1 MIGALWTAAFAATL
15 GAVYVGLALHYAGD
29 MVVNLI
35 TFLAGAVLLVAE
47 RVWPANRAWLVPDHE
62 LWHDIGHFFAGF
74 ALGAFGGVALA
85 QVLVP
90 ASLWAIWPSAWPLP
104 VQIALALV
112 IGEFFQYWQH
122 RVLHTFPSLWWIHM
136 LHHSATRM
144 TFLKTT
150 RIHALDIGSGAFLT
164 TVPLLA
170 LGAPA
175 SIVLWATAFGNF
187 TAQLQ
192 HANVPFPTPQWV
204 NRLVGTPATHWLH
217 HSIDKREGNS
227 NFGMNLMV
235 WDWLFGTYIEPP
247 LTPRLDIGID
257 PNPVPA
263 SFVGQLLLPLQ
274 GLRRPGDRGRRLEV
288 RVPGQEV
295 RAQRSEVGGPEIA
308 NPQQAR
314 T

>member
-1 MIGALWTAAFAATL
+1 MMGALWTAAFAAAL

-29 MVVNLI
+29 LVVNLV
-35 TFLAGAVLLVAE
+35 TFLAGATLLLVE
-47 RVWPANRAWLVPDHE
+47 RIWPANRAWLTADHE

-90 ASLWAIWPSAWPLP
+90 GPLWPIWPSGWPLP
-104 VQIALALV
+104 LQVALALV

-122 RVLHTFPSLWWIHM
+122 RILHTVPSLWPVHM

-204 NRLVGTPATHWLH
+204 NGLVGTPATHWLH

-227 NFGMNLMV
+227 NFGMNLMI
-235 WDWLFGTYIEPP
+235 WDRIFGTYIEPP
-247 LTPRLDIGID
+247 LTPRVDIGID

-263 SFVGQLLLPLQ
+263 SFIGQLLLPLR
-274 GLRRPGDRGRRLEV
+274 GLRRNSQGPQNAQVRTQKWHGRR
-288 RVPGQEV
+288 RG
-295 RAQRSEVGGPEIA
+295 SEVGG
-308 NPQQAR
+308 
-314 T
+314 